1 MGCFVV
7 SDDYTPSWAGSPT
20 VDDETPP
27 EDRFGGG
34 VDFDGPEP
42 VTKSPSRD
50 RSTSEDAED
59 DAPDPETPVWV
70 DDTVAI
76 RRGDLL
82 AEDGFT
88 PPCLNCLDEQARA
101 VYQLPYF
108 PHASAYFQLLDRH
121 GLRCFEVD
129 RGDGLWIA
137 DSGLRVEAE
146 GSADISAER
155 HPSVSY
161 LTARGSPE
169 DVAAFVE
176 DLTTVVKRIKRELRA
191 PSLREHADAAGNFAA
206 VDDEQRLVDR
216 ATVAE
221 VVDNVSAEGGAR

>member
-1 MGCFVV
+1 MM
-7 SDDYTPSWAGSPT
+7 SDYTPSWAGSAD
-20 VDDETPP
+20 VEEETPP

-50 RSTSEDAED
+50 RSTTEDGEDAED
-59 DAPDPETPVWV
+59 DAPDPDTPAWV
-70 DDTVAI
+70 DDTVAL

-101 VYQLPYF
+101 VYQLPNF

-121 GLRCFEVD
+121 GLRCFEGD
-129 RGDGLWIA
+129 RGGDIWIA
-137 DSGLRVEAE
+137 DSGLRVEPE
-146 GSADISAER
+146 GCVDITDAR
-155 HPSVSY
+155 QYPTVSY
-161 LTARGSPE
+161 LTARGAPE

-176 DLTTVVKRIKRELRA
+176 DLLTVVKRIKRELRA

-221 VVDNVSAEGGAR
+221 VVDNVSAEGGER